1 MRIRVGVFKAAH
13 CRRLTNKGQR
23 KQALLL
29 APRHRQIIPSPP
41 GSWRSLFALVVTIGP
56 SARLAK
62 VPLIAAAGCC

>member
-1 MRIRVGVFKAAH
+1 
-13 CRRLTNKGQR
+13 LTNKGQR